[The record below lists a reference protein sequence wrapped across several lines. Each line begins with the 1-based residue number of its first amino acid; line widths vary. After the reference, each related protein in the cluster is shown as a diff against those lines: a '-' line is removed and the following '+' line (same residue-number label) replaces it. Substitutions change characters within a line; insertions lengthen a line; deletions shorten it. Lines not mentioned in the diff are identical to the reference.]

1 MVSTVAV
8 LLLLL
13 DDDDVETG
21 ANVTVVSLV
30 VGGALDCMLVV
41 GCKIDTETLEV
52 SRFVVLL
59 DGVGTAVVDE
69 TVDPLIVCT
78 VDWMLLVG
86 NAVD

>member
-1 MVSTVAV
+1 VVSTVAV

-21 ANVTVVSLV
+21 GNVTVVPLV
-30 VGGALDCMLVV
+30 VGGALDCTLVV
-41 GCKIDTETLEV
+41 GCNVDTETLEV
-52 SRFVVLL
+52 SRFVVL

-69 TVDPLIVCT
+69 TVVSLVVST

-86 NAVD
+86 SAVD

>member
-1 MVSTVAV
+1 VVSTVAV

-21 ANVTVVSLV
+21 ANVTEVSLV
-30 VGGALDCMLVV
+30 VGGALDCTLVV
-41 GCKIDTETLEV
+41 GCKVDTETLGV
-52 SRFVVLL
+52 SRFVVL

-69 TVDPLIVCT
+69 TVVSLVVST

-86 NAVD
+86 SAVN